1 MLLTNEF
8 VVAAD
13 VERVWAHLLDLEN
26 VAACVPGARVEEVVP
41 PATYKGTIR
50 LKIGPLTV
58 EYRGQATLV
67 EADESAHRATIEM
80 KAREARG
87 QGSAVATVRNHLE
100 QVDGGTRVVAETDL
114 QITGPQAQFGKGVL
128 EDVGGRIL
136 EEFSAR
142 LERQISGSDQ
152 GGAAGPGA
160 AEPGALDGARAGPAG
175 AGRAAA
181 DGGSES
187 SEDALD
193 LNRVLAASVRARVK
207 RVAAPLA
214 ALAAAVLAVL
224 AVLRRRHRADRRRIG
239 RGGG

>member
-67 EADESAHRATIEM
+67 EADEAEHRATIEM

-100 QVDGGTRVVAETDL
+100 KVDGGTRVVAETDL

-142 LERQISGSDQ
+142 LERQISGGDQ
-152 GGAAGPGA
+152 AGAAGPGA
-160 AEPGALDGARAGPAG
+160 GEPGAVDGSRPAPAG
-175 AGRAAA
+175 AARAVA
-181 DGGSES
+181 DGGSDS
-187 SEDALD
+187 SAEALD
-193 LNRVLAASVRARVK
+193 LNRVLAASMRTRAK
-207 RVAAPLA
+207 RVAVPLA

-224 AVLRRRHRADRRRIG
+224 AALRRRRAGRRRIG
-239 RGGG
+239 RGGS

>member
-1 MLLTNEF
+1 VLLTNEF

-142 LERQISGSDQ
+142 LERQISGGDQ
-152 GGAAGPGA
+152 GVAAGTGA
-160 AEPGALDGARAGPAG
+160 GEPGAVDGAHAGPAG
-175 AGRAAA
+175 AARAAA
-181 DGGSES
+181 GGGSDS
-187 SEDALD
+187 SADALD
-193 LNRVLAASVRARVK
+193 LNRVLAASMRTRAK
-207 RVAAPLA
+207 RVAVPLA

-224 AVLRRRHRADRRRIG
+224 AALRRRRAGRRRIG
-239 RGGG
+239 RRGG

>member
-13 VERVWAHLLDLEN
+13 IERVWAHLLDMQN
-26 VAACVPGARVEEVVP
+26 VAACVPGAKVEEVVP
-41 PATYKGTIR
+41 PDTYKGTIR

-58 EYRGQATLV
+58 QYRGQATLV
-67 EADESAHRATIEM
+67 EVDEAHHQAVIQM

-87 QGSAVATVRNHLE
+87 QGSAVATVRNRLE
-100 QVDGGTRVVAETDL
+100 PAPGGTRVVAETDL

-142 LERQISGSDQ
+142 LERQIADGDRAGGTGAGDRDHAPSAGSAS
-152 GGAAGPGA
+152 AAGNDA
-160 AEPGALDGARAGPAG
+160 
-175 AGRAAA
+175 
-181 DGGSES
+181 

-193 LNRVLAASVRARVK
+193 LNRVLAASVRTRVK
-207 RVAAPLA
+207 RVAVPLA
-214 ALAAAVLAVL
+214 ALGAAVLAVL
-224 AVLRRRHRADRRRIG
+224 AVLRRRSARRRRLG
-239 RGGG
+239 R